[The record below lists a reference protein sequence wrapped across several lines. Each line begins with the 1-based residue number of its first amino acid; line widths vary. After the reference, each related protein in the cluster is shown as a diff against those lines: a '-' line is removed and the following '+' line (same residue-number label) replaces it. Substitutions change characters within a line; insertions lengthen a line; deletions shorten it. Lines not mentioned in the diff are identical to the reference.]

1 MIIFHKGVIFIQMNS
16 NLKMIRRSFGLL
28 IVTLLLILASGI
40 VVAADNPEEVEK
52 QEVKLYFSDQQAQNL
67 LAVVEEVEK
76 DNLWSNV
83 LEKLIVGPDVENVVM
98 TVPGETKVI
107 SIQEEIVAEDS
118 QKKRLIV
125 NFSEELVTK
134 HWGGSGV
141 IITINSIINTLTQF
155 EQVKEVKLLLEGKKL
170 NYFGGLKINNP
181 GSFNPEIIENEN
193 K

>member
-1 MIIFHKGVIFIQMNS
+1 MNS